1 MEDTQLLSMTSSSE
15 SGMQD
20 ILTLMQMQSTYIN
33 QLYRMMITTCSDTE
47 VAANK
52 EFQDFTTHFVRFIQ
66 HQSSSMGFSQA
77 LDAIRVYHFALLEL
91 LLDNQIVAAAEQL
104 ELAITS
110 LELAK
115 NDSRVLP
122 NPQMMVLH
130 YGMGLLEETQL
141 KIITLLEELVTVSR
155 RSQLQN

>member
-1 MEDTQLLSMTSSSE
+1 MNDTQLISLSSSGE
-15 SGMQD
+15 NGMQD
-20 ILTLMQMQSTYIN
+20 VLALMQLQNNYIN
-33 QLYRMMITTCSDTE
+33 QLHTLMIAACSDAH

-52 EFQDFTTHFVRFIQ
+52 EFHDFTIHFAKFVQ

-77 LDAIRVYHFALLEL
+77 LDTIRVYHFALLEL

-115 NDSRVLP
+115 NEPRTLI
-122 NPQMMVLH
+122 NPQMIVLH
-130 YGMGLLEETQL
+130 YGLGLLEEAQL
-141 KIITLLEELVTVSR
+141 KIITLLEELVAVSR
-155 RSQLQN
+155 RGQLQN